1 MSSERTRPLDLLN
14 KAAKFALLGG
24 IGVPVVFLGIWQAI
38 EALILDVGTKLD
50 AIIWLHEFQ
59 LMFWPFSIVLLGSP
73 EDEMN
78 LGFLMIAVAGNILL
92 YGIIGSV
99 IALGER
105 FPVLYLVAAVL
116 VLIAWFAITSFWGS
130 HFLSLAVS
138 VALAGSISWVL
149 FRRRKRM

>member
-1 MSSERTRPLDLLN
+1 MSSERTRPLALLS

-38 EALILDVGTKLD
+38 EAFVSDVGTKLD

-59 LMFWPFSIVLLGSP
+59 LMLWPFSIVLLGSP

-78 LGFLMIAVAGNILL
+78 LVFLLIAVAGNILL

-99 IALGER
+99 IALGTR
-105 FPVLYLVAAVL
+105 
-116 VLIAWFAITSFWGS
+116 
-130 HFLSLAVS
+130 
-138 VALAGSISWVL
+138 
-149 FRRRKRM
+149 